1 MVLGENF
8 KNNVNMNFVTPF
20 PQGAQF
26 LLLQDNKT
34 KNLSA
39 RADMLSNPNGFDRNN
54 TFNTQ
59 SCLQKTSN
67 FSMNANQ
74 SLIEDF
80 DAVRDL
86 HDRNHI
92 GTPVQNAWSEGIE
105 GFTNNSIFSRYKE
118 PRYKEPDNAIYKKN
132 LQDKNSTI
140 EMQEKLFNQAN
151 QYNRELKDM
160 YNQADAFSKTNPR
173 NNPYKGK
180 NVSLSSGAK
189 GYVTERGI
197 FKWYPNSTVIDST
210 QGKNGCGTGLDYIDL
225 GIDGSF
231 KNVGS
236 IIQSSPPMLV
246 GTPMKQ
252 GQACGYAGS
261 NVQITQG
268 VNPSLINDNYRG
280 CYKTNTDFSEQS
292 DLGTT
297 TKQACKSRALD
308 LGKTLFALTN
318 YKEDK
323 GTCWVGSAD
332 YSNKPQDGVVDKI
345 VEKEGNSILT
355 GTNMFAGKINNTN
368 QIGGGLLRDG
378 TLAIGLVP
386 GGAST
391 AGDVFGLT
399 NEQGGM
405 GHFIIDGAPPIAGCN
420 KYIGGSVNI
429 PDGSDSTLTWNNNNC
444 LKMVAP
450 NVNV

>member
-67 FSMNANQ
+67 FSMSANQ
-74 SLIEDF
+74 SLIEGF
-80 DAVRDL
+80 DGPYKTVTDL

-92 GTPVQNAWSEGIE
+92 GTPLQNAWSEGIE
-105 GFTNNSIFSRYKE
+105 GFTNNSIFN
-118 PRYKEPDNAIYKKN
+118 RYKEPDNAIYKKN

-160 YNQADAFSKTNPR
+160 YNQADAFSKTNAG
-173 NNPYKGK
+173 NNSYKGK

-197 FKWYPNSTVIDST
+197 FKWYPNASVIDST

-225 GIDGSF
+225 GVDGSF

-236 IIQSSPPMLV
+236 IIQSSPSMLV
-246 GTPMKQ
+246 GTPMKP

-268 VNPSLINDNYRG
+268 VNPSLINDKYLG
-280 CYKTNTDFSEQS
+280 CYKRSGNFEEQF
-292 DLGTT
+292 DLGQNT
-297 TKQACKSRALD
+297 TKQACKTRAID
-308 LGKTLFALTN
+308 LGKSSFALT
-318 YKEDK
+318 DK
-323 GTCWVGSAD
+323 KGDSGTCWVSGTDYNTKNPDGTIDKLAEKIGS
-332 YSNKPQDGVVDKI
+332 
-345 VEKEGNSILT
+345 
-355 GTNMFAGKINNTN
+355 TNMFNGVVNSSE
-368 QIGGGLLRDG
+368 QIGGGLLKDG

-386 GGAST
+386 GGAPS
-391 AGDVFGLT
+391 AGEVFGLSKD
-399 NEQGGM
+399 NNVM
-405 GHFIIDGAPPIAGCN
+405 GHYLINKSPAIANCN
-420 KYIGGSVNI
+420 KYIGGSVNM
-429 PDGSDSTLTWNNNNC
+429 PENLESSLTWNNNDC
-444 LKMVAP
+444 KEMISVR
-450 NVNV
+450 VNK

>member
-118 PRYKEPDNAIYKKN
+118 PDNAIYKKN

-225 GIDGSF
+225 GVDGSF

-246 GTPMKQ
+246 GTPMKP

-429 PDGSDSTLTWNNNNC
+429 PDGSDSTLTWNNNDC